1 MKKKILIIG
10 FGNMGY
16 SHFKSFEK
24 KDFIIHL
31 LEKKNNEKIKII
43 KKDKFFKKKYF
54 ILENIPKKKNYFL
67 TICATQSKE
76 RFKIINKFLS
86 YNKTNYLLMEKFC
99 FLKLKEFEQYYKK
112 FNINTKTFINSW
124 GYILAK
130 KTNLKKKLSNF
141 KLTCHVKEG
150 NFLANITHIFHFFSY
165 LNNKVQIKKFSKFD
179 FEIIKNE
186 KRKKYDELKTK
197 LNIKD
202 ENKNLLSIQTKKK
215 MNNLITFDIKQTKP
229 KINFKVLIKNDNTI
243 WYYKTRKIVNNIK
256 FPYSS
261 KTTFIFLK
269 NCTKG
274 NFSYMPSFK
283 NDYNISKIIL
293 KNLNVKIP

>member
-24 KDFIIHL
+24 RDFIIHL
-31 LEKKNNEKIKII
+31 LEKKNNDKIKII
-43 KKDKFFKKKYF
+43 KKDKLFKKKYF
-54 ILENIPKKKNYFL
+54 ILKNIPKNKSYFF

-99 FLKLKEFEQYYKK
+99 FFKLKEFEYYYKK
-112 FNINTKTFINSW
+112 FSINTKTFINSW

-130 KTNLKKKLSNF
+130 KTNLKKKLNNF
-141 KLTCHVKEG
+141 KLICHVKEG

-165 LNNKVQIKKFSKFD
+165 LNNKALIKKINKFD

-197 LNIKD
+197 LNVKD

-243 WYYKTRKIVNNIK
+243 YYYRAGKIINNIK
-256 FPYSS
+256 FPFSS

-269 NCTKG
+269 NCING

-283 NDYNISKIIL
+283 NDYKVSKIIL
-293 KNLNVKIP
+293 KNLNVRIP